1 MNGQERVLRV
11 LAGGVPDRI
20 PLDDSYWESTLQRWW
35 REGLPTGVH
44 PHDYFQTDIVRIG
57 GDYTMQFPVRV
68 LEETKFTR
76 TYWDSDGA
84 LRRDSRMPDGWTSQ
98 WLDYTI
104 KSREDWLKYRHQMA
118 FNPSRIP
125 GTALEIYRHAR
136 MQGKCLIYS
145 GHACFHPTWAKVGF
159 ENELMLMIEQPE
171 WISEL
176 YAVHTQLI
184 IDIYEGMRRLG
195 LEFDA
200 TFFGDDL
207 GYVKAPFISPALYRQ
222 LVFPYHKRLCDY
234 FAAQGLR
241 TILHSDG
248 NVGPLIPG
256 FLDAGFAALH
266 PLEAKAGLD
275 VRELKPQYGKRL
287 VLFGNIDVRKLSGTK
302 EEVEEEIVSKIPI
315 AKEGG
320 GYIYHSDHSV
330 PHSVSFENYRLA
342 MELLKRYGTYA

>member
-11 LAGGVPDRI
+11 LSGRIPDRI
-20 PLDDSYWESTLQRWW
+20 PRDDGYWETTLSRWHQ
-35 REGLPTGVH
+35 EGLPRNVS
-44 PHDYFQTDIVRIG
+44 PHDFFQMDIVRIG

-68 LEETKFTR
+68 VEETPVTR

-98 WLDYTI
+98 WLDYTV
-104 KSREDWLKYRHQMA
+104 KAEEDWRRYRGQMA
-118 FNPSRIP
+118 FNASRIP
-125 GTALEIYRHAR
+125 QGALGAYRRAR
-136 MQGKCLIYS
+136 AQGKCVIYS
-145 GHACFHPTWAKVGF
+145 GHACFHPTWAKIGF
-159 ENELMLMIEQPE
+159 ENELMLMIEQPDF
-171 WISEL
+171 ITEL
-176 YAVHTQLI
+176 YAAHTQLI
-184 IDIYEGMRRLG
+184 IDIYEGMRQMG

-200 TFFGDDL
+200 AFFGDDL
-207 GYVKAPFISPALYRQ
+207 GYVKAPLISPALYRA
-222 LVFPYHKRLCDY
+222 LVLPYHKRLCDY
-234 FAAQGLR
+234 FAGQGMR

-275 VRELKPQYGKRL
+275 VRELKPLYGKRL
-287 VLFGNIDVRKLSGTK
+287 ALFGNIDVRKLSGTR
-302 EEVEEEIVSKIPI
+302 EDIEEEIASKVPI

-330 PHSVSFENYRLA
+330 PHSVSFENYCFA
-342 MELLKRYGTYA
+342 MELLKCYGSYE